1 MYRDKVDVYF
11 DKIAVFSFGQSEFSL
26 DLKLFLFE
34 ESGCIRTKRLYL
46 YITHFQTMYNINEF
60 TNISKTDYTKYL
72 KWKQTTNTEE
82 TYSTTIGYC

>member
-60 TNISKTDYTKYL
+60 HKYL
-72 KWKQTTNTEE
+72 KNRLYKILKMETNNKH
-82 TYSTTIGYC
+82 